1 MADPARA
8 APALVADPTTV
19 WRKVL
24 DRVET
29 AAGLD
34 RLAVPLG
41 EAINR
46 VTPRRLR
53 DFLSGVWL
61 GHPLHPVLVQVPAGA
76 WLSATILDFTPGAEP
91 AATLLVGV
99 GTVSAVPTALA
110 GWNDW
115 AASLSNEQK
124 RVGLLHAAGNAVAVG
139 LQIASLSARLSG
151 RRNRG
156 RYLSL
161 AAVSVAGA
169 AAYIGGHL
177 TFRQLAGTNQAV
189 PFLRQIPDGWHD
201 VAGYAELTDGKP
213 AVHRVGEVPVLVVRI
228 GDTVTAMVERCAHQ
242 TAPLGEGEVTTI
254 GGHLCIVCP
263 LHGST
268 FRLID
273 GTVLRGPAATDQPT
287 LRTRVINGRVQISK
301 P

>member
-1 MADPARA
+1 MADPA
-8 APALVADPTTV
+8 LVAHPRTA

-41 EAINR
+41 EFVNR
-46 VTPRRLR
+46 VIPRRAR
-53 DFLSGVWL
+53 DFLGGVWL
-61 GHPLHPVLVQVPAGA
+61 GHPLHPVLVQIPAGA
-76 WLSATILDFTPGAEP
+76 WLSASVLDFVPGGES
-91 AATLLVGV
+91 AATVLVGV
-99 GTVSAVPTALA
+99 GTASAIPTAVA

-115 AASLSNEQK
+115 AYSLSNEQK
-124 RVGLLHAAGNAVAVG
+124 RVGLLHAAGNFVAVG
-139 LQIASLSARLSG
+139 LEAASFYARLTG

-156 RYLSL
+156 RYLS
-161 AAVSVAGA
+161 AAALSIAGA
-169 AAYIGGHL
+169 AAYVGGHL
-177 TFRQLAGTNQAV
+177 SYRQLAGVNQAV

-213 AVHRVGEVPVLVVRI
+213 VVHRVGEVPVLVVRI
-228 GDTVTAMVERCAHQ
+228 GDTVSAMVERCAHQ
-242 TAPLGEGEVTTI
+242 TAPLGEGEITTI
-254 GGHLCIVCP
+254 GGDTCVVCP

-273 GTVLRGPAATDQPT
+273 GTVVRGPAATDQPT
-287 LRTRVINGRVQISK
+287 LRTRVTNSRVEISK